1 MTHAVSKM
9 LSVPGSLRVGSIS
22 ALGGFQLRFGSLPAS
37 LPFYF
42 TFKKPF
48 F

>member
-9 LSVPGSLRVGSIS
+9 LSVPGSLWADSVS
-22 ALGGFQLRFGSLPAS
+22 ALGGFQLRFGSLPD
-37 LPFYF
+37 LFPFYF